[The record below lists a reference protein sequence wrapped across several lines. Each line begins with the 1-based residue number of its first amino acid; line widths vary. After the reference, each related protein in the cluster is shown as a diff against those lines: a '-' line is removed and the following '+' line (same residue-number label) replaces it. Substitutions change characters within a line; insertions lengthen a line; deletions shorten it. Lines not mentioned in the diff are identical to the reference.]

1 MTPRAS
7 SRRVASEILDV
18 HSTTAA
24 SSLRAV
30 SSSSAAARASLKSTD
45 SLSLGNE
52 SATSSARRRAAR
64 RTCAPNC
71 PASLASSAAIA
82 GESTV
87 VRTEEAEISTLG
99 VTFSFFGGEWPA
111 RLGAPAPP
119 FSIAA
124 AYLRLAPPVSSASA
138 PSPFAPSRGMNTCL
152 MSCSSASSDG
162 PELARAPKCTRASM
176 SSELG
181 RRTSVGESL
190 MKYAAGAD
198 AAPGGSAPWAT
209 RSVGPSRGV
218 IGGGSVVSGIDAGG
232 LSGGTGSA
240 RGGDDGTDPS
250 SSVRF
255 ASPPSA
261 FGPRSAE
268 GSGPSPSAGAAD
280 ASRGSSGARTEPSPS
295 SVARSPFCS
304 VSPPTS
310 SGAET
315 VASAFSFPLELRSNG
330 VDRVPADA
338 SPRAFGSTYTRSAS
352 LSDVPAWWGVGMKQ
366 VRSPRAPWIEPTR
379 AHRGCRWGGIRG
391 GKPRTQQ
398 RTSHE
403 RLDAI
408 SRLVV
413 VRHARGEQIDVAS
426 EAGGDLLRQPP
437 NALIG
442 RV

>member
-1 MTPRAS
+1 
-7 SRRVASEILDV
+7 
-18 HSTTAA
+18 
-24 SSLRAV
+24 
-30 SSSSAAARASLKSTD
+30 
-45 SLSLGNE
+45 
-52 SATSSARRRAAR
+52 
-64 RTCAPNC
+64 
-71 PASLASSAAIA
+71 
-82 GESTV
+82 
-87 VRTEEAEISTLG
+87 
-99 VTFSFFGGEWPA
+99 
-111 RLGAPAPP
+111 
-119 FSIAA
+119 
-124 AYLRLAPPVSSASA
+124 
-138 PSPFAPSRGMNTCL
+138 
-152 MSCSSASSDG
+152 
-162 PELARAPKCTRASM
+162 
-176 SSELG
+176 
-181 RRTSVGESL
+181 

-255 ASPPSA
+255 
-261 FGPRSAE
+261 
-268 GSGPSPSAGAAD
+268 
-280 ASRGSSGARTEPSPS
+280 
-295 SVARSPFCS
+295 V
-304 VSPPTS
+304 
-310 SGAET
+310 
-315 VASAFSFPLELRSNG
+315 SFPLELRSNG

-352 LSDVPAWWGVGMKQ
+352 LSDVPAWWGVGRKQ